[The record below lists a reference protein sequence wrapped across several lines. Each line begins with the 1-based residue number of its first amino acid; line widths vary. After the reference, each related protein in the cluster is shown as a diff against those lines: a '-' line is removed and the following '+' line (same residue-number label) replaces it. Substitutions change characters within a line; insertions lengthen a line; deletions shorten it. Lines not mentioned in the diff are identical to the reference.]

1 MMENM
6 CIGKGAC
13 RMLSWEEMYKRT
25 EQMLGRRLKP
35 GEERFL
41 IWLFERYEE
50 EAKLKEKQR

>member
-1 MMENM
+1 M